1 MAGTDKTLAR
11 MRANPLDWRIEDLK
25 TVARR
30 YDVSWRQPGTSH
42 VTFRAPGG
50 RKVTVPARRPIKPVY
65 IRQFVALI
73 ESMGADRDE

>member
-30 YDVSWRQPGTSH
+30 YGVTWRQPGTSH
-42 VTFRAPGG
+42 VTFRAPSGA
-50 RKVTVPARRPIKPVY
+50 KVTVPARKPIKPVY
-65 IRQFVALI
+65 VRQFVVLI
-73 ESMGADRDE
+73 DGLGAERDA

>member
-1 MAGTDKTLAR
+1 MAGIDKTLAR
-11 MRANPLDWRIEDLK
+11 MRANPFDWRIEDLK

-50 RKVTVPARRPIKPVY
+50 GKVTVPARKPIKPVY
-65 IRQFVALI
+65 VRQFVALI
-73 ESMGADRDE
+73 ESLGANRDA